1 MSGAER
7 FLVLTA
13 AGHRIALPYRQVAEV
28 REPCSLSPVPGAPS
42 WCCGVFHAIG
52 QAIAVVDLAQYLGE
66 TGMQQAGRLVLLDRQ
81 LGGLALQVEQ
91 VESLLL
97 SASDRSL
104 TVGGQDVA
112 VWDGGELVQ
121 EIAAA
126 FSR

>member
-7 FLVLTA
+7 FLLLTA

-28 REPCSLSPVPGAPS
+28 REPCSLSPVPGSPS
-42 WCCGVFHAIG
+42 WCCGVFHATG
-52 QAIAVVDLAQYLGE
+52 QAVAVVDLAQYLGE
-66 TGMQQAGRLVLLDRQ
+66 AGMQQAGRLVLLDRQ
-81 LGGLALQVEQ
+81 LGGLAMQVEQ

-104 TVGGQDVA
+104 TVSGQAVA